1 MEKNSRLR
9 ILYVTSEE
17 SCPDARVIS
26 DCLSPF
32 SYRVEPILL
41 LDALRLEVDL
51 TKYALILLSGG
62 HTPEQRFSDF
72 ISSYPQRDVPLLI
85 MVKSGAEA
93 SVPHCLSQGADQ
105 YLMVDDE
112 GGYLHLLPTVVH
124 DLLNRFR
131 LEREKHGM
139 LSALQY
145 RNRALA
151 SLNQIGNELNLTLD
165 FQLIMN
171 QLMRSGIEILEA
183 EGSSLWLWDD
193 ESENALVCRAVIH
206 RAATPPLVG
215 VTLENGGGGA
225 GWAAVHNRSLILN
238 SPKLDNRFAKEI
250 DFRINFKTKTLM
262 AIPLRHHNQVYGVL
276 EFVNKVKGEFSN
288 DDLQLA
294 ETLAAYAVTALEN
307 ARLVDSLRQSTLELQ
322 ERNAELNAFGH
333 TVAHDVQNMISR
345 VAGFSQY
352 LLDEVERSEGPIAPE
367 QIQHPAKIIVRDSTK
382 MSKVIDALLLLSA
395 VRGAEVAF
403 EVVDVAAIFKE
414 TVERVAEQIEERGG
428 EITFCPSWPLAIGYG
443 PWIEE
448 VWFNYLSNGLK
459 YGGSPPVLKA
469 GADLLETGM
478 IRFWIADNG
487 PGIAEEQT
495 TRIFRPFTDYSH
507 RKEAGY
513 GLGLSI
519 VQRIVTK
526 MNGSVGVE
534 SRLGE
539 GSCFYF
545 TLPQAARLAK

>member
-1 MEKNSRLR
+1 M
-9 ILYVTSEE
+9 
-17 SCPDARVIS
+17 IS
-26 DCLSPF
+26 DCLTPF
-32 SYRVEPILL
+32 SYRVEPVLL
-41 LDALRLEVDL
+41 SDVLRLEVDL
-51 TKYALILLSGG
+51 TNYALILLSGG
-62 HTPEQRFSDF
+62 GIPEQRFSDF
-72 ISSYPQRDVPLLI
+72 ILSYPQHDVPLLL
-85 MVKSGAEA
+85 MVSVGAEA
-93 SVPHCLSQGADQ
+93 AVPHCLNQGADQ
-105 YLMVDDE
+105 YLMIDHE
-112 GGYLHLLPTVVH
+112 GGFLHLLPTVVH

-145 RNRALA
+145 RNRALS
-151 SLNQIGNELNLTLD
+151 SLNHIGNELNLTLD
-165 FQLIMN
+165 FQLIVN

-193 ESENALVCRAVIH
+193 ESEHVLVCRAVIH

-215 VTLENGGGGA
+215 VKLENGVGGA
-225 GWAAVHNRSLILN
+225 GWAAAHNRSLILN
-238 SPKLDNRFAKEI
+238 LPKQDKRFANEV

-262 AIPLRHHNQVYGVL
+262 AIPLRHHNQVHGVL
-276 EFVNKVKGEFSN
+276 EFVNKLEGEFTN
-288 DDLQLA
+288 DDLQLG

-352 LLDEVERSEGPIAPE
+352 LLDEVERSEGPIDPQ
-367 QIQHPAKIIVRDSTK
+367 QIQHPARIIVRDSTK

-395 VRGAEVAF
+395 VRGAEVSF
-403 EVVDVAAIFKE
+403 SVVDVAAIFKE
-414 TVERVAEQIEERGG
+414 TLERVADQIEASGG
-428 EITFCPSWPLAIGYG
+428 EITFYSNWPLAVGYG

-448 VWFNYLSNGLK
+448 VWFNYITNGLK
-459 YGGSPPVLKA
+459 YGGSPPILKA
-469 GADLLETGM
+469 GADLQETGM
-478 IRFWIADNG
+478 VRYWIADNG
-487 PGIAEEQT
+487 PGIADKQKQ
-495 TRIFRPFTDYSH
+495 RVFRPFTDYSQ

-519 VQRIVTK
+519 VQRIITK

-534 SRLGE
+534 SHVGD

-545 TLPQAARLAK
+545 TLPQAVGSPK